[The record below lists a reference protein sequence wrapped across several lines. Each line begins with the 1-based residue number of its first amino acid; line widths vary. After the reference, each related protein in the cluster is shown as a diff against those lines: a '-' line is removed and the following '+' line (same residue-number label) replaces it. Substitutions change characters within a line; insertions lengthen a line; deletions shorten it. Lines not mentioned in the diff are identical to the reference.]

1 MKCQYTA
8 FTQCVIMQCY
18 FMQWHFIHPLS
29 MVLDMQQPDKTTNQS
44 AETLH
49 QHGGTLHQTE
59 TSAAAAPATARGNQA
74 LQVAIGKRIR
84 QRREQKG
91 IAQETFAYEAG
102 FNRAWYGSVERGRY
116 NITASNLARIA
127 LALGVEVGELF
138 PDQTEMENLLLSSA
152 EE

>member
-1 MKCQYTA
+1 
-8 FTQCVIMQCY
+8 
-18 FMQWHFIHPLS
+18 
-29 MVLDMQQPDKTTNQS
+29 MVLGMQQPDKTTAQS
-44 AETLH
+44 EETPH
-49 QHGGTLHQTE
+49 QQGGTLHQTE
-59 TSAAAAPATARGNQA
+59 TSVAAAPTTARGNQA

-91 IAQETFAYEAG
+91 MAQETFAYEAG

-138 PDQTEMENLLLSSA
+138 PDQVEIESLLLSPSEA
-152 EE
+152 